1 MLTLDCRAQEGV
13 CAYDMDMPVIQAGDK
28 AVDVGQRGPVGEKVD
43 SVKARYGQILMEHFG
58 VYIDTIWVGENKI
71 MI

>member
-1 MLTLDCRAQEGV
+1 
-13 CAYDMDMPVIQAGDK
+13 MDMPVIQAGDK